1 MIFNGNKQFNY
12 FFSRFINEI
21 MNANEIETDFDIFK
35 SKIKK
40 NINSLFLRVL
50 IQDNI

>member
-1 MIFNGNKQFNY
+1 
-12 FFSRFINEI
+12 

-40 NINSLFLRVL
+40 NINSLFLEFYGFISKLRFKV
-50 IQDNI
+50 QNYEQ